1 MHQFPIF
8 TLAWNYM
15 FWAVPL
21 PIISSLFTVH
31 SALVYVVQV
40 CRQLLSRIRMEQ
52 TCMTYTSAKCTVN
65 KLLMMG
71 RGTARNM

>member
-1 MHQFPIF
+1 MKLF
-8 TLAWNYM
+8 M
-15 FWAVPL
+15 FRAAPL
-21 PIISSLFTVH
+21 PIIRSLFTVH
-31 SALVYVVQV
+31 SALVYVIQV
-40 CRQLLSRIRMEQ
+40 CRQLSSSSILVLLE